1 MLSNV
6 GKTDKVI
13 RIIVGLVIAILG
25 IYYGSWWGLIAII
38 PLATAFS
45 GSCLL
50 YRPFGIS
57 TRSRQKQT

>member
-13 RIIVGLVIAILG
+13 RIIVGLAIAILG

-38 PLATAFS
+38 PLATAFY

-50 YRPFGIS
+50 YRPFKIS
-57 TRSRQKQT
+57 TRSRQKQA